1 MEYLKAFVREFHCDE
16 QFHTKLLAICTEC
29 ADFPQALLPAPSP
42 VMIRSFCYQTIL
54 LFSSLLLPA
63 LADTALTPPPEA
75 APVKEPAPSTQEMG
89 ALLLKAYATT
99 DLTNADWGFNDR
111 RARMIRKHLEQIS
124 DPKAK
129 IPVQFALA
137 KELLADGQNA
147 ETLESLDE
155 LEKAIL
161 EQKIPLLA
169 AEIQSIRMMR
179 VQAFLRI
186 GETDNC
192 CADHNQ
198 DSCLLPLR
206 GGALYRHQEGPL
218 EAIKLLTEQLEEV
231 PNDMTARWLMNIAY
245 MTMGTYPSSVPTDWL
260 IDPKVFDSDY
270 DIGRFHDVAGPA
282 GLDTYGLSGGCIV
295 SDFDGDSLLDVVR
308 SDFGITSQMRFFH
321 NNGDGTFADRTDMA
335 GLTGEVGGLNLI
347 DADFNNDGY
356 LDILVLR
363 GGWLGKAGRFPMS
376 LIRNNGDGTFT
387 DVTARSGLLRP
398 PHPTQTA
405 VWFDYDGDGWLDLYV
420 GNETTDPSEA
430 HPCELFHNNQDGTF
444 SECAHQSGVKV
455 VGFIKGV
462 VSADYNND
470 GRPDLYISQM
480 SGTTNL
486 LLRNEGPRDPANLKS
501 GWKFSNVTK
510 EAGLADAIFSFPCW
524 FFDYDN
530 DGWQDIFVCGYK
542 GGVDAMVAEF
552 IGQPSEGIHPRLYH
566 NNGDGTFTNKAASM
580 GLDMTLMGM
589 SGNFGDL
596 DNDGYLDFYVGT
608 GGPLYSQIV
617 PNKMFRN
624 DRGKMFQDVTTS
636 GGFGNV
642 QKGHGVA
649 FADINNNGQ
658 QDIYAVLGGA
668 FTGDKYYS
676 ALYANPG
683 HDNQWVNLKLEGVQS
698 NRSAMGARVRV
709 TVATPT
715 GDRTIHRTVSTGG
728 SFGASPLR
736 LLFGLGD
743 ATSIKQIEIFW
754 PATGKTQTLPGV
766 PMKAFY
772 KIKEGAAAATL
783 REMPTY
789 QLKGVT
795 AQ

>member
-1 MEYLKAFVREFHCDE
+1 MENLNAFIPERQADE
-16 QFHTKLLAICTEC
+16 QFTQNRWPFDFTTRHSAGATPAPTPSMFRSICCQATLL
-29 ADFPQALLPAPSP
+29 FSLLLLPAPAGNP
-42 VMIRSFCYQTIL
+42 LQAR
-54 LFSSLLLPA
+54 
-63 LADTALTPPPEA
+63 PES

-89 ALLLKAYATT
+89 ALLKKSYETM
-99 DLTNADWGFNDR
+99 DLRVADWGFNDR
-111 RARMIRKHLEQIS
+111 RAAMIRKSLELAG
-124 DPKAK
+124 DDRAK
-129 IPVQFALA
+129 IPLRFALA
-137 KELLADGQNA
+137 KELLSDGQNA
-147 ETLESLDE
+147 ESLKLFDE
-155 LEKAIL
+155 LEKSIID
-161 EQKIPLLA
+161 QKAALLPM
-169 AEIQSIRMMR
+169 EIQTIRMMR
-179 VQAFLRI
+179 AQAWLRI

-192 CADHNQ
+192 CAEHNQ

-206 GGALYRHQEGPL
+206 GAALYRHQEGPL
-218 EAIKLLTEQLEEV
+218 EAIKLLEQQLDES
-231 PNDMTARWLMNIAY
+231 PTDLTARWLMNIAH
-245 MTMGTYPSSVPTDWL
+245 MTMGTYPSSVPAEWL

-270 DIGRFHDVAGPA
+270 DIGRFRDVAQPA

-295 SDFDGDSLLDVVR
+295 SDFDGDSLLDIVR

-321 NNGDGTFADRTDMA
+321 NNGDGTFADRTDVA

-356 LDILVLR
+356 TDILVLR

-387 DVTARSGLLRP
+387 DVTARAGLLRP

-420 GNETTDPSEA
+420 GNETTNPSEE

-444 SECAHQSGVKV
+444 SECAYQSGVKV

-480 SGTTNL
+480 SGTSNL
-486 LLRNEGPRDPANLKS
+486 LLRNDGRRDPANPKS
-501 GWKFSNVTK
+501 GWKFTNVTT
-510 EAGLADAIFSFPCW
+510 EAGLADPIFSFPCW

-542 GGVDAMVAEF
+542 GGVEAMVAEF
-552 IGQPSEGIHPRLYH
+552 LGRPSNGIHPRLYH
-566 NNGDGTFTNKAASM
+566 NNGDGTFTDKAAAM

-608 GGPLYSQIV
+608 GGPLYTQIV

-658 QDIYAVLGGA
+658 QDIYAVMGGA
-668 FTGDKYYS
+668 FTGDKYYT

-698 NRSAMGARVRV
+698 NRSALGARIRV
-709 TVATPT
+709 TVESPT
-715 GDRTIHRTVSTGG
+715 GERTIHRTVTTGG
-728 SFGASPLR
+728 SFGAGPFR
-736 LLFGLGD
+736 VLFGLGD
-743 ATSIKQIEIFW
+743 ATSIKQIEVFW
-754 PATGKTQTLPGV
+754 PATGRTQILPGL
-766 PMKAFY
+766 PMKKFY
-772 KIKEGAAAATL
+772 KIKEGDAAATL
-783 REMPTY
+783 RNMPSFR
-789 QLKGVT
+789 LRGMT
-795 AQ
+795 AE